1 MKIDFTTEL
10 PDEDSFFALFE
21 TTGWNEE
28 AKKSK
33 EELFWA
39 INNSWYVVSAYKGK
53 ELIGFGRII
62 SDGYLHAFIVDMI
75 IDPKY
80 QSKGIGKEILSRL
93 VNEARKNDIEDIQLF
108 SAEGKKDF
116 YVKNGF
122 EERPDNAPG
131 MQYKIKN

>member
-10 PDEDSFFALFE
+10 PDEDSFFSLFE
-21 TTGWNEE
+21 TTGWN
-28 AKKSK
+28 KSRKTK

-80 QSKGIGKEILSRL
+80 QQKGIGKDILVRL
-93 VNEARKNDIEDIQLF
+93 INEARANDIEDIQLF
-108 SAEGKKDF
+108 SAKGKKEF
-116 YVKNGF
+116 YLKNGF
-122 EERPDNAPG
+122 VERTDDAPG
-131 MQYKIKN
+131 MQYKIED